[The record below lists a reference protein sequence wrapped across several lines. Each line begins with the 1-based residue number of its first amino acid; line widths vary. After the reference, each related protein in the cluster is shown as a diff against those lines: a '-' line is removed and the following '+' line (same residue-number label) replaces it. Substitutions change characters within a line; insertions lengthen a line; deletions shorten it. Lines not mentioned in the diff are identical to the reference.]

1 MAVLKDFN
9 DRDLCLHVEF
19 LHRDRRSDQGC
30 SIRTTSLRGETT
42 LFVTEFWWT
51 NETLNRFVESL
62 INFPMEIYD
71 GYFSHYDETF
81 EMKWYIEPKT
91 NLYLLI
97 FFNSGILNTLKVPQE
112 EIIAFGED
120 ILKEMDKAPPLN

>member
-9 DRDLCLHVEF
+9 DRDLCLHFEF

-62 INFPMEIYD
+62 INFPMD
-71 GYFSHYDETF
+71 
-81 EMKWYIEPKT
+81 
-91 NLYLLI
+91 
-97 FFNSGILNTLKVPQE
+97 TLKVPQE